1 MDDKS
6 LKMLEFP
13 YIRELLAGFTSFS
26 TSHELAINLQPYS
39 NSEKVS
45 LLLRQ
50 SAEARHLLSMEPELS
65 IGDVVDIREE
75 VKLARRGKI
84 LEPKTLLKIQQ
95 TLTSIHLLRKSLE
108 ESTEETPLLWKLA
121 SGLFELYQLEKTLSN
136 CIKEPGELLSTASP
150 QLTLVRQKI
159 KQVREQ
165 LINQLQSIINSA
177 KGNRI
182 IQEPI
187 IDQREDRY
195 VILVKAEYR
204 KEIKGIIHDTSNS
217 GATVFIEPWS
227 VMEQGN
233 DLRELIAEERREIE
247 RILRD
252 LSTRVGEYESEIS
265 NNIAITAE
273 LDLALAKARYARKAK
288 ATEPTINIPGQ
299 CREGDKSSETPLLK
313 LIEARHPLL
322 GENAVPLTVEI
333 GNDYSILVITG
344 PNTGG
349 KTVTLK
355 TIGLLSVMAQAG
367 MPIPASSHSC
377 LPMFDSIFAD
387 IGDEQSIEQTLST
400 FSWHMDNIIRI
411 IRDATKNSLV
421 LLDELGTSTDPVEG
435 SALACSIL
443 RYFLKQETMTVATTH
458 YSDLKIFAYTNSGLR
473 NASLDFDSTTLMP
486 TYHLTIGIPG
496 GSNALATA
504 YRLGLPPEIVTGA
517 REMLPAGAMELEA
530 LLSDLM
536 TEKQRVEGTR
546 LDLENE
552 KAVLEGQM
560 KEWKDKLRSL
570 KIAERD
576 IVQETRDKVVRA
588 AADLE
593 KEIRQSLAALRKE
606 QSRQG
611 IQKAR
616 KTIDAIEEKL
626 SKAVWQI
633 PEIEETDRAKEE
645 RNTLVEGD
653 MVQIRGTNAVAKV
666 VSTSDKSNQLQVQI
680 GQTSLWLDRD
690 SLEKVPSLQVD
701 EGNKSAVTVKKD
713 LLNRPISLELDLR
726 GKRAEEIEW
735 ALEGYL
741 SDASMANLKQVSII
755 HGYGTGTVRSI
766 TREFLSSYPLVK
778 SFRPGELNE
787 GGDGV
792 TIVNL

>member
-1 MDDKS
+1 VDNKS
-6 LKMLEFP
+6 LEMLEFP
-13 YIRELLAGFTSFS
+13 HIKELLAGFTSFS
-26 TSHELAINLQPYS
+26 ASHELAINLQPHS
-39 NSEKVS
+39 DPEKVS
-45 LLLRQ
+45 MLLRQ
-50 SAEARHLLSMEPELS
+50 SAEARHLLSLQPGFS
-65 IGDVVDIREE
+65 IGGVVDMREE
-75 VKLARRGKI
+75 VKLAGRGKI
-84 LEPKTLLKIQQ
+84 LDPNTLLKIQQ
-95 TLTSIHLLRKSLE
+95 TLTSIHQLRSSLE
-108 ESTEETPLLWKLA
+108 ELTEETPLLWEMA
-121 SGLFELYQLEKTLSN
+121 SALFELHQLEKSISN
-136 CIKEPGELLSTASP
+136 CIKEPGELLSIASP
-150 QLTLVRQKI
+150 QLTMVRQKI
-159 KQVREQ
+159 RQVREQ
-165 LINQLQSIINSA
+165 LIIRLQSIINSA

-195 VILVKAEYR
+195 VILVKVEYR

-227 VMEQGN
+227 VVEQGN

-265 NNIAITAE
+265 NNIAIAAE
-273 LDLALAKARYARKAK
+273 LDLALAKARYAREAK
-288 ATEPTINIPGQ
+288 AMEPSIMPGKF
-299 CREGDKSSETPLLK
+299 RKAGKDSKTPPLK

-322 GENAVPLTVEI
+322 GKKAVPLTVEI

-349 KTVTLK
+349 KTVALK

-377 LPMFDSIFAD
+377 LPIFDSIFAD

-400 FSWHMDNIIRI
+400 FSWHMSNIIRVI
-411 IRDATKNSLV
+411 KETTRNSLV

-443 RYFLKQETMTVATTH
+443 RYFLKQGTMTVATTH

-473 NASLDFDSTTLMP
+473 NASLDFNPTTLMP

-504 YRLGLPPEIVTGA
+504 SRLGLPSEIVTGA
-517 REMLPAGAMELEA
+517 REMLSAGAMDLEA

-536 TEKQRVEGTR
+536 VEKQRIEGIR
-546 LDLENE
+546 LDLENKRE
-552 KAVLEGQM
+552 VMEQQKKDWG
-560 KEWKDKLRSL
+560 DKLQSL

-576 IVQETRDKVVRA
+576 IVQDTRDRIVHA
-588 AADLE
+588 AAELE
-593 KEIRQSLAALRKE
+593 REIRQSLSALRKE
-606 QSRQG
+606 RSRQG

-616 KTIDAIEEKL
+616 KTMDAVAENLNE
-626 SKAVWQI
+626 AVWQI
-633 PEIEETDRAKEE
+633 PKIEETDGAKEE
-645 RNTLVEGD
+645 RNTIIEGD
-653 MVQIRGTNAVAKV
+653 MVNIRGTNAVAKV
-666 VSTSDKSNQLQVQI
+666 ISISDRSNQLQVQI

-690 SLEKVPSLQVD
+690 SLEKVTSPQTN
-701 EGNKSAVTVKKD
+701 EGNKSAAPIKKD
-713 LLNRPISLELDLR
+713 FLNRHVSLELDLR
-726 GKRAEEIEW
+726 GKRAEEVEW
-735 ALEGYL
+735 AIEGYL
-741 SDASMANLKQVSII
+741 SDASMANLKKVSII

-766 TREFLSSYPLVK
+766 TREFLSTYPLVK
-778 SFRPGELNE
+778 SFHPGELNE